1 MDTQHKS
8 MYRTGKA
15 AGLVQGIA
23 VLFCAVVLS
32 LPAFAQVHPNLN
44 RYSIDPISF
53 RGPDPAKRFK
63 EIEIVQKLDAQV
75 PLDTLKFRNE
85 MGEQVSLRDCIAP
98 GKPFVLAMVYYECPS
113 ICNEVLNG
121 IVGACDAADIG
132 LEMGQDFTTIV
143 VSINPKETP
152 ELAAA
157 KKKNYLQNYHRAFGN
172 QGLRFLTG
180 EQEQIET
187 LANIVGFR
195 YFYEEATQQY
205 AHAAGIMILTPDGR
219 VSSYYFG
226 LEYLPKTLGLALVS
240 ASGGKIGSLVAQ
252 LKLLCYH
259 YDPSVGAY
267 GFYVMSAIRIAG
279 GLVLTALALFWGIH
293 HLRTRRAAASA
304 LAVQGTGIGGGLTGQ
319 Q

>member
-1 MDTQHKS
+1 MSIQATHTRS
-8 MYRTGKA
+8 T
-15 AGLVQGIA
+15 AGQLG
-23 VLFCAVVLS
+23 LFARGVVFASLLAMS
-32 LPAFAQVHPNLN
+32 LPALAQVHPNLN

-63 EIEIVQKLDAQV
+63 DIEIVQKLDAQV

-85 MGEQVSLRDCIAP
+85 MGEEVSLRDCMVP
-98 GKPFVLAMVYYECPS
+98 GKPLVLAMVYYDCPS
-113 ICNEVLNG
+113 ICNQVLNG
-121 IVGACDAADIG
+121 VVGACDAADIG
-132 LEMGQDFTTIV
+132 LEMGQDFTTIA

-157 KKKNYLQNYHRAFGN
+157 KKTNYLKNYHRAFGN

-180 EQEQIET
+180 EQEEIET

-195 YFYEEATQQY
+195 YFYEEATKQY
-205 AHAAGIMILTPDGR
+205 AHAAGIMIITPEGR
-219 VSSYYFG
+219 ISSYYFG

-240 ASGGKIGSLVAQ
+240 ASGGKIGGLVAQ

-267 GFYVMSAIRIAG
+267 GFFVMSAVR
-279 GLVLTALALFWGIH
+279 LVGIIVMASLLIFWAFYF
-293 HLRTRRAAASA
+293 LRSRRADAPADSAPGAS
-304 LAVQGTGIGGGLTGQ
+304 IGGGLAGQ
-319 Q
+319 P